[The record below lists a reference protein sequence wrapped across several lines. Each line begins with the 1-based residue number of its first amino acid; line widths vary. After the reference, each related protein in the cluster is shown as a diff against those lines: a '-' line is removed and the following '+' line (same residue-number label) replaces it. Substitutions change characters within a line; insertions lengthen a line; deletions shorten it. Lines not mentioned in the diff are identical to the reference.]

1 MSKKSKFNNQ
11 ASEIPKE
18 NEFQEKA
25 DEEEE
30 LEEDENPNKK
40 HSEPSKPKIT

>member
-1 MSKKSKFNNQ
+1 MKSQ
-11 ASEIPKE
+11 KE

-30 LEEDENPNKK
+30 LEKEENNNKNQP
-40 HSEPSKPKIT
+40 ELSKPKIN